1 MRRLAISALLASA
14 STSAMAHGGG
24 LNAEGCHHE
33 RATGGYHCHRAP
45 SSYSSAAQ
53 TEQACPAPTAKI
65 HGGEEQRLIWLTE
78 ILGPGN
84 IPRFMRFSQVEAI
97 IARHTDKVIEYADN
111 KNAAAIAEMESKAEK
126 AARERDLLLQE
137 NTALKSRVKDLQGQV
152 DLARTAIEALRKR

>member
-1 MRRLAISALLASA
+1 
-14 STSAMAHGGG
+14 
-24 LNAEGCHHE
+24 
-33 RATGGYHCHRAP
+33 
-45 SSYSSAAQ
+45 
-53 TEQACPAPTAKI
+53 
-65 HGGEEQRLIWLTE
+65 
-78 ILGPGN
+78 
-84 IPRFMRFSQVEAI
+84 MRFSQVEAI